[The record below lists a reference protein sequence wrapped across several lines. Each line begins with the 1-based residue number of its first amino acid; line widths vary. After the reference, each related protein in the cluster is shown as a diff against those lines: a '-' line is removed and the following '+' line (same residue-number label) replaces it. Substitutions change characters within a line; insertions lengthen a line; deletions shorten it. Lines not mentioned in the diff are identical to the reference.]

1 MNKIVFFDP
10 FSYTWHFNKHVV
22 DNFDNKI
29 IVYPLFL
36 LTKDIKKN
44 KLIRLFYAIFF
55 YVKIILLN
63 SFNRIEINFWNISF
77 LPIFDCMVLI
87 FLKIIRKK
95 NVLILHNT
103 LVNHGNYKSIRNLG
117 YNQYLML
124 FDKIICHDNIENISN
139 IINKK
144 TLEKI
149 EFIDF
154 PKYNYSNLKRKKSK
168 LFTIGFA
175 GIISKNKN
183 IEILPKLFKNLPN
196 ELLKKCDLKI
206 IGKNIYDIS
215 NVITELKQINSLN
228 LKVENNLL
236 SDEEFNSEIFN
247 CDLMLMP
254 YLFCS
259 GSALLSQCQSMGIPT
274 MCSKISFFND
284 QQKKDKSIIL
294 CDYNLSDFQDKLIYC
309 MTKVFSN
316 KNNNKSTIKDYCDK
330 IIQPL

>member
-22 DNFDNKI
+22 DNFDNKN

-44 KLIRLFYAIFF
+44 KLIRLLYAIFF
-55 YVKIILLN
+55 YLKIIFLN

-77 LPIFDCMVLI
+77 LPIFDCIVLI

-117 YNQYLML
+117 YNQYLKL
-124 FDKIICHDNIENISN
+124 FDKIICHDNIDNISN
-139 IINKK
+139 IFNKK

-154 PKYNYSNLKRKKSK
+154 PKYNYSNLKSKKSK

-183 IEILPKLFKNLPN
+183 IEILPSLFKYLSPQ
-196 ELLKKCDLKI
+196 LLKKCNLKI

-215 NVITELKQINSLN
+215 YTIKELEQIDSLN
-228 LKVENNLL
+228 LKFENNFL
-236 SDEEFNSEIFN
+236 SDEEFNSEVFN

-274 MCSKISFFND
+274 LCSKISFFKN
-284 QQKKDKSIIL
+284 QQKIDKSIIL
-294 CDYNLSDFQDKLIYC
+294 CDYNLIDFQDKLIYC
-309 MTKVFSN
+309 MKKDFTF
-316 KNNNKSTIKDYCDK
+316 NNNDNSTIKNYCEK
-330 IIQPL
+330 IIQCL